1 MLESIQQA
9 VKLHDRYQ
17 IEIKLDY
24 ELLAG
29 KKTHYQIA
37 TYIFI
42 PQSLGITKH
51 TYNKSEFYKD
61 IQNYIRLKTP
71 NLILRDFVENS
82 TSPLQAIERITITK
96 NWASNPEAKTRL
108 IDNFKLTSAMLKSSI
123 REHFILVQTRIAE
136 ARPESKI
143 NLLIHNLVEEFL
155 VESKKI
161 SDKYRS
167 FYATFNLPRVDKQI
181 FTAYKF
187 TDESLSLLIE
197 ESAVEMFQIVE
208 EYLKKGFKADFKHKL
223 SDLVSCEIKHR
234 KAQGYN
240 SFIKEG
246 DDNEEYIFRVSAL
259 KKYASSVLYLSTAIR
274 REGVELEHI
283 LFSIAAGLSM
293 VFATVVAFYFQQQYG
308 NFTFPFFIALV
319 VGYMFKDRIKELG
332 RSFFAKY
339 LQSVLHDRRIMIKT
353 LDGQHKLG
361 ILREKMSFI
370 QEKDIPSAILALRNR
385 DQMTDL
391 DNDGQGEHVICYAK
405 DIMLH
410 TETFKDVFV
419 SMPEITGLND
429 IMRYNIRAYLLKMDE
444 PIQAKSY
451 LDGGQVK
458 TTLCDKVYHLNLI
471 FKYSSSHLEGQEI
484 YKHLRLV
491 LNQQGL
497 KRIEHVPV

>member
-24 ELLAG
+24 ELLSG
-29 KKTHYQIA
+29 NKTHYQIA

-42 PQSLGITKH
+42 PQNLGITKH
-51 TYNKSEFYKD
+51 TYSKTEFYKD

-71 NLILRDFVENS
+71 NLILRDFIENS
-82 TSPLQAIERITITK
+82 ASPLHAIERLIATE
-96 NWASNPEAKTRL
+96 NWANNPEVKTRL
-108 IDNFKLTSAMLKSSI
+108 IENFKLVSAMLKSST
-123 REHFILVQTRIAE
+123 RDHFILVQTRIAE

-143 NLLIHNLVEEFL
+143 NLIIHNLVEEFF

-161 SDKYRS
+161 TDKYRS
-167 FYATFNLPRVDKQI
+167 FYSTFNLPNVDRQI

-223 SDLVSCEIKHR
+223 SELVNSEIKHR
-234 KAQGYN
+234 RAQGYR

-283 LFSIAAGLSM
+283 LYSIAAGLSM
-293 VFATVVAFYFQQQYG
+293 VFATFIAFYFQQQYG

-332 RSFFAKY
+332 RSLFSKY
-339 LQSVLHDRRIMIKT
+339 LQTILYDRRIVIRT
-353 LDGQHKLG
+353 LDGKHKLG
-361 ILREKMSFI
+361 ILREKMAFI
-370 QEKDIPSAILALRNR
+370 RENEIPSAIVALRNR
-385 DQMTDL
+385 DQITDL
-391 DNDGQGEHVICYAK
+391 DNDGQGEHVICYSK
-405 DIMLH
+405 DIVLY
-410 TETFKDVFV
+410 TDTFKDVFV

-429 IMRYNIRAYLLKMDE
+429 IMRYNIRACLEKMDE

-451 LDGGQVK
+451 LDGHQVK
-458 TTLCDKVYHLNLI
+458 TALCDKVYHLHLV
-471 FKYSSSHLEGQEI
+471 FKYSSSHREGEEI
-484 YKHLRLV
+484 YKHIRLI

-497 KRIEHVPV
+497 KRIEHVAG

>member
-17 IEIKLDY
+17 VEIKLDY
-24 ELLAG
+24 ELLSARE
-29 KKTHYQIA
+29 THYQIA

-42 PQSLGITKH
+42 PQNLGLTKY
-51 TYNKSEFYKD
+51 TYSKADFYKD

-71 NLILRDFVENS
+71 NLILREFIENS
-82 TSPLQAIERITITK
+82 ASPLRVIERIIAAE
-96 NWASNPEAKTRL
+96 NWSSSPEAKTHL
-108 IDNFKLTSAMLKSSI
+108 IENFKLLSAMLKSSI
-123 REHFILVQTRIAE
+123 REHFGLVQTRIAE

-161 SDKYRS
+161 TDKYRS
-167 FYATFNLPRVDKQI
+167 FYSTFNLPNVDKQI

-208 EYLKKGFKADFKHKL
+208 GYLKKGFKADFKHKL
-223 SDLVSCEIKHR
+223 SDLAGYEIKHR
-234 KAQGYN
+234 RAQGYR
-240 SFIKEG
+240 SIIKEG
-246 DDNEEYIFRVSAL
+246 DDNEEYIFRVSVL

-293 VFATVVAFYFQQQYG
+293 VFATVIAFYFQQQYG
-308 NFTFPFFIALV
+308 NFTFPFFMALV

-339 LQSVLHDRRIMIKT
+339 LQSVLYDRRIVIRT
-353 LDGQHKLG
+353 LDGKHKLG

-370 QEKDIPSAILALRNR
+370 PEKNIPPAILSLRNR

-391 DNDGQGEHVICYAK
+391 DNEGRGEHVICYSK
-405 DIMLH
+405 DIVLY
-410 TETFKDVFV
+410 TDTFKDVLV
-419 SMPEITGLND
+419 NLPEITGLND
-429 IMRYNIRAYLLKMDE
+429 IMRYNIRACLEKMDE
-444 PIQAKSY
+444 PIQAKSF
-451 LDGGQVK
+451 LEGGQIK
-458 TTLCDKVYHLNLI
+458 TALCNKVYHLHLV
-471 FKYSSSHLEGQEI
+471 FKYSSSHLEGEEI
-484 YKHLRLV
+484 YKHVRLI